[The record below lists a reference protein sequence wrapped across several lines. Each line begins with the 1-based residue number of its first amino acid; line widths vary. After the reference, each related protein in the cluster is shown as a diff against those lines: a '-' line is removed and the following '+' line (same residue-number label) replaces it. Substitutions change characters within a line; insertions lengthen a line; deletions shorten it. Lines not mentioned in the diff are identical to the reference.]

1 MIKEFLNKKPKI
13 DDSVYISKG
22 AIIIGDV
29 EIGKG
34 SSVWFGT
41 IIRGDTEKIKIG
53 EYTNLQD
60 YVVVHTDKSFLLEI
74 GNYVTVGHRAIIH
87 GCKINDYVM
96 IGMGAI
102 ILNGAVINK
111 NVIVAAGSVVKE
123 NFVVPENTLVAG
135 IPAEIKRELSEKDIQ
150 MIKKASEH
158 YYQLAKIYKNYEI

>member
-1 MIKEFLNKKPKI
+1 MIKDFLDKKVKI
-13 DDSVYISKG
+13 DPSVYISKG
-22 AIIIGDV
+22 VIIIGDV

-34 SSVWFGT
+34 SSVWFGS

-60 YVVVHTDKSFLLEI
+60 YVIVHTDKGFFLEI
-74 GNYVTVGHRAIIH
+74 GNYVTIGHRAIIH
-87 GCKINDYVM
+87 GCQIRDYVM

-135 IPAEIKRELSEKDIQ
+135 IPAEIKRELNEKDIQ
-150 MIKKASEH
+150 MIKNASEH
-158 YYQLAKIYKNYEI
+158 YYRLAQIYKDYEI